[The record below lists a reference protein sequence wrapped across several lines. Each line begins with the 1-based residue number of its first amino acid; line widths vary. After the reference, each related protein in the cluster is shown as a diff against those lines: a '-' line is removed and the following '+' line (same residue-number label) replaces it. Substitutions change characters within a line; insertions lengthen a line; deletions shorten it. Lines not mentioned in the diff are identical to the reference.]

1 MSLFVIYFHFEDN
14 LKLSGGFI
22 DSLKR
27 LQHYHCNHLTHNDK
41 SVRERYEQTP
51 VF

>member
-1 MSLFVIYFHFEDN
+1 MSLFVIYFHFKDN
-14 LKLSGGFI
+14 LKLSEVFI

-27 LQHYHCNHLTHNDK
+27 LQLYHCNYQTHNDK